1 MAGTAHPWIF
11 RSSLARASQLT
22 LLLVALGFA
31 TVPWSHPDLPA
42 ALAVALYPPVPAVAA
57 DAPPAGAWPRAALRL
72 WFLLPQILPRP

>member
-22 LLLVALGFA
+22 LLVVALGLA
-31 TVPWSHPDLPA
+31 TVSWPHPGLPA
-42 ALAVALYPPVPAVAA
+42 SLALALNPPVPAVTA
-57 DAPPAGAWPRAALRL
+57 DAAPSGEWPRAALRL